1 MDSIHPSRRSNV
13 VDSSEKILFCL
24 PDISDDMSRA
34 IRSSLRK
41 ASLENDVRVVEI
53 PPANLNG
60 SAADVVGTGPIR
72 SRRVGCRHVAAC
84 TFQPSNIT
92 LSPNLNC
99 SLRCC
104 RHSHD
109 CAMRESHVN
118 IGFIPEP
125 PQSLQGAPPP
135 YMATPINSY
144 WQPSASAPSPSR
156 IPSAHPVH
164 ARTVRCT
171 QCYLERAAAERRLF
185 ERRRRNKRVALVIG
199 TSRIW
204 DPLEM
209 SPIEDRHVAEARGC

>member
-1 MDSIHPSRRSNV
+1 MVATTSNEN
-13 VDSSEKILFCL
+13 SSTTTTTKH
-24 PDISDDMSRA
+24 
-34 IRSSLRK
+34 SS
-41 ASLENDVRVVEI
+41 
-53 PPANLNG
+53 
-60 SAADVVGTGPIR
+60 
-72 SRRVGCRHVAAC
+72 
-84 TFQPSNIT
+84 
-92 LSPNLNC
+92 
-99 SLRCC
+99 C

-185 ERRRRNKRVALVIG
+185 ERRRRVI
-199 TSRIW
+199 IN
-204 DPLEM
+204 E
-209 SPIEDRHVAEARGC
+209 